1 MKKTTI
7 FSACLGLGLTLTSSG
22 SLFAQSWSLTGNA
35 GTNSS
40 SNFVGTTD
48 NNALIFRTNNQRRIA
63 ITTGNYGGLEAGT
76 STQPGYIS
84 ISSKD
89 ISDSLLPFI
98 ITGNI
103 QSQTWGNAPGR
114 TMGRLIRLNQGPSVA
129 NGGVNWYDM
138 GIGQDTCFF
147 ITNHSIPPSFGNGTI
162 RKRMIV
168 ISPQDRVGINL
179 PGNDAIGTGAVPTA
193 NFHTNGTV
201 RLQNLPSGTGN
212 VLVIDNAGNVYRGA
226 STAKTNTTD
235 SNLEPEV
242 EKLKSELAELK
253 SMITGLKQ
261 GYVRI
266 VTADEK
272 LLIQNSP
279 NPFTSTT
286 TIKYML
292 PSTFQSAF
300 MTIKNVNGKA
310 VKTYTL
316 SAQNGNVVLDGGEL
330 AAGVYFYSLVVDGK
344 TVETKKMVLSK

>member
-1 MKKTTI
+1 MKKTT
-7 FSACLGLGLTLTSSG
+7 FFTACLSLGLAITSSN

-48 NNALIFRTNNQRRIA
+48 NNALIFRTNNQRRVA

-84 ISSKD
+84 ISSRD
-89 ISDSLLPFI
+89 IVDTLLPFI

-103 QSQTWGNAPGR
+103 QSQTWGNSAGR
-114 TMGRLIRLNQGPSVA
+114 TMGRLIRLNQGPSAA

-147 ITNHSIPPSFGNGTI
+147 ITNHSVPPTFGNGTI

-179 PGNDAIGTGAVPTA
+179 PGTDAIGTGAVPTA

-212 VLVIDNAGNVYRGA
+212 VLVIDNAGNVYRSA
-226 STAKTNTTD
+226 STARTTSEPD
-235 SNLEPEV
+235 PEV
-242 EKLKSELAELK
+242 EKLRIEVAELK
-253 SMITGLKQ
+253 SMINALKQ

-266 VTADEK
+266 STAEEK
-272 LLIQNSP
+272 GLIQNSP
-279 NPFTSTT
+279 NPFTNST
-286 TIKYML
+286 TIKYAL
-292 PSTFQSAF
+292 PSSFKSAL
-300 MTIKNVNGKA
+300 MTIKDANGKV
-310 VKTYTL
+310 VKNYNLT
-316 SAQNGNVVLDGGEL
+316 AQNGNVVLDGGEL
-330 AAGVYFYSLVVDGK
+330 ASGVYFYSLVVEGK
-344 TVETKKMVLSK
+344 TVDTKKMVLSK